1 MNYNKH
7 LEELNKF
14 REEIRK
20 IQMSAEGL
28 GIELGNYIDEFETM
42 RRW

>member
-14 REEIRK
+14 RESINK
-20 IQMSAEGL
+20 IADATA
-28 GIELGNYIDEFETM
+28 GIEI
-42 RRW
+42 